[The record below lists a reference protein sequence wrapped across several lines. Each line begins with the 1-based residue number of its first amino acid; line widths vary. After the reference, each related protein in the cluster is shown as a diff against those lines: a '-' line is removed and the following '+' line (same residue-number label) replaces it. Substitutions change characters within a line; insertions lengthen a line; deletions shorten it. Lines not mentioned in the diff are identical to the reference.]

1 MELSIDLLKP
11 SGFPGY
17 ITPNTF
23 LKNIHSEPLRKFLL
37 DNTAIIEIM
46 LFQYPVLSI
55 ASVDDSISI
64 FEKVKKV
71 SKKNKIGNLI
81 SELRINGIIK
91 NIGTLKDS
99 KWV

>member
-1 MELSIDLLKP
+1 
-11 SGFPGY
+11 
-17 ITPNTF
+17 
-23 LKNIHSEPLRKFLL
+23 
-37 DNTAIIEIM
+37 M

-55 ASVDDSISI
+55 ASVDVSISI